1 MNEQDETQRYLPVKS
16 RNGERAM
23 PKKKMNEL
31 DICPDDEI
39 LRDYA
44 AGNETDYQNLS
55 IIECHLEF
63 CASCRALVSQYRN
76 TGAIR
81 DRNVENIVKRLKERQ
96 AEVRRRESAG
106 AVPGS
111 IWRAVPDSDERL
123 FGPLLFV
130 IAAAPE
136 VVLVAEVSEEMA
148 QAIDTDVAL
157 ESAESGLPFAFMV
170 RSDNTFLVRRESLKA
185 FAGVLSSELTQRV
198 VDFCCSAGQ
207 MGPTAAPQEYV
218 FVKDPEG
225 AGLVRRRGV
234 KSTTQVFDGG
244 DPRLTFLEAGKRR
257 CVYLHAEL
265 ESDSVILRGPLN
277 QPLSVITGEGSGL
290 SGIETL
296 HQSSNQV
303 YNSVTFWG
311 VVGRVLPIIA
321 ALSVM
326 MIALQ
331 IPQPQTHTLYAGRS
345 GASLGALVGQAA
357 ALGMVQSSTN
367 RATPSDAIVWSARI
381 LLHFFSAMMLFILA
395 RRTCPR
401 LAWLAF
407 CPAANIFLMVRLAG
421 KPVWWT
427 LLLLLPLLA
436 PPAAFM
442 QPLPVESA
450 GVGTLAGLL
459 GGAVSERALVLLSLP
474 FDWSLIIPS
483 LSTILV
489 NPPTLLVFEASL
501 ILIFVVVWCSVTMGI
516 TVLKGKSMIWGILLA
531 IPITAPISLGYL
543 AWSEP

>member
-1 MNEQDETQRYLPVKS
+1 
-16 RNGERAM
+16 
-23 PKKKMNEL
+23 
-31 DICPDDEI
+31 
-39 LRDYA
+39 
-44 AGNETDYQNLS
+44 
-55 IIECHLEF
+55 
-63 CASCRALVSQYRN
+63 
-76 TGAIR
+76 
-81 DRNVENIVKRLKERQ
+81 
-96 AEVRRRESAG
+96 
-106 AVPGS
+106 
-111 IWRAVPDSDERL
+111 
-123 FGPLLFV
+123 
-130 IAAAPE
+130 
-136 VVLVAEVSEEMA
+136 
-148 QAIDTDVAL
+148 
-157 ESAESGLPFAFMV
+157 
-170 RSDNTFLVRRESLKA
+170 
-185 FAGVLSSELTQRV
+185 
-198 VDFCCSAGQ
+198 
-207 MGPTAAPQEYV
+207 
-218 FVKDPEG
+218 
-225 AGLVRRRGV
+225 V

-265 ESDSVILRGPLN
+265 ESDSVIFRGPLN

-381 LLHFFSAMMLFILA
+381 LLHFFFAAMLFILA
-395 RRTCPR
+395 RRINRR

-407 CPAANIFLMVRLAG
+407 CPVANIFLVVRIAG
-421 KPVWWT
+421 KPLWWT

-436 PPAAFM
+436 PPAVFV
-442 QPLPVESA
+442 QPLPEGTA
-450 GVGTLAGLL
+450 GIATFAGKMAGAAA
-459 GGAVSERALVLLSLP
+459 GGALVSLSLP
-474 FDWSLIIPS
+474 FDWLMLVPS
-483 LSTILV
+483 FRMIMVS
-489 NPPTLLVFEASL
+489 PPALLVFETSL
-501 ILIFVVVWCSVTMGI
+501 ILIFVVVWCSVAVGI
-516 TVLKGKSMIWGILLA
+516 TAPRKKSMIWAVLLA
-531 IPITAPISLGYL
+531 IPLTAPISLGYL